1 MVTNLPVEAK
11 VKWSEAVA
19 CRLPSKKI
27 QLMREFIS
35 LVPKHKGTSKLLVN
49 VRRRIASLEEELTKE
64 KMRKKGS
71 RGKSFSI
78 PKVGAGQIIILGP
91 TNVGRSSLLTS
102 ITNAKVE
109 ITPVCFSTHEPVI
122 GMFQFEDIQFQLIE
136 APSLVEGS
144 ANGKMNGPKI
154 LGLARNADGLVL
166 MVDLAKDPIKQ
177 FKLISSELEQA
188 GIIIRI
194 PEGEVEII
202 RRSIGMGIQVIGGGT
217 LVNCAVEDI
226 KKLLN
231 SYKIISGLV
240 KIKGKI
246 RIEDVENSL
255 FSSNIFKPT
264 IIIANKL
271 DLPVSKEKIKHFKKY
286 LENYN
291 IPVLEVSCEDNQGFE
306 KLGNIIF
313 QILSLVRVYTKEPNA
328 KNPSKKPVVVEKG
341 AAIIDVA
348 KKLHTKLYKKF
359 KYARIWGT
367 SAKHPGQKVG
377 SNHILEDN
385 DIIEIH

>member
-1 MVTNLPVEAK
+1 MVTNLPIEAK
-11 VKWSEAVA
+11 VKWAEAVA

-27 QLMREFIS
+27 KLMREFIS

-49 VRRRIASLEEELTKE
+49 VRRRIASLEEELEKE
-64 KMRKKGS
+64 KVRKKGS

-78 PKVGAGQIIILGP
+78 PKVGAGQVIILGQ

-109 ITPVCFSTHEPVI
+109 ITPICFATHEPVI

-136 APSLVEGS
+136 APSLVEGA

-154 LGLARNADGLVL
+154 LGLARNADGLIL

-188 GIIIRI
+188 GIIIRKS
-194 PEGEVEII
+194 EGEVETI
-202 RRSIGMGIQVIGGGT
+202 RRSVGIGIQVLGGGS
-217 LVNCAVEDI
+217 LVNCTIEDI

-231 SYKIISGLV
+231 SYKIISGIV
-240 KIKGKI
+240 KIKGKVK
-246 RIEDVENSL
+246 IEDVENSL
-255 FSSNIFKPT
+255 FSSNIFKPS
-264 IIIANKL
+264 IIIANKIEL
-271 DLPVSKEKIKHFKKY
+271 SGSREKFNHFKKY
-286 LENYN
+286 LENYK
-291 IPVLEVSCEDNQGFE
+291 IQVLGVSCINNQGFE
-306 KLGNIIF
+306 KLGNLIF
-313 QILSLVRVYTKEPNA
+313 QTLSLIRVYTKEPSV
-328 KNPSKKPVVVEKG
+328 KNPSDKPIVVEKG
-341 AAIIDVA
+341 ASIIDVA
-348 KKLHTKLYKKF
+348 KKLHTKLYKEF

-377 SNHILEDN
+377 SNHMLEDN